1 MSKLVIRNL
10 DSHSIVSI
18 DDRSY
23 FLEFIMTKQKELRIY
38 KNKNQ
43 FFNPQFKETKEK
55 FISNKND
62 FELIEQLTFKKQIDK
77 NSEEYSGFKF
87 TMYNPRKPIF
97 MSHKFINPKYND
109 DIKLIQN
116 KYANYCKLHKIDLDN
131 IKIKLDLP
139 FEIGYK
145 KNEGGE
151 CKMGYKKIESSS
163 YTILVPA
170 SLSREL
176 SDNNT
181 KELVNYCA
189 KQINKKDQVFVY
201 TIEFI

>member
-62 FELIEQLTFKKQIDK
+62 FELIEQLKFKKQIDK

-87 TMYNPRKPIF
+87 TMYNPRKSIF
-97 MSHKFINPKYND
+97 MSHKFINPKYNE
-109 DIKLIQN
+109 DIKLIQD
-116 KYANYCKLHKIDLDN
+116 KYVNYCKLHKIDLDN

-145 KNEGGE
+145 KTETGDYE
-151 CKMGYKKIESSS
+151 
-163 YTILVPA
+163 ILVPA
-170 SLSREL
+170 SLSKEL
-176 SDNNT
+176 SDKNI
-181 KELVNYCA
+181 KELVNYCV
-189 KQINKKDQVFVY
+189 KQVNKNDQVFVY
-201 TIEFI
+201 TIHFI

>member
-1 MSKLVIRNL
+1 MSKLVIRNI

-62 FELIEQLTFKKQIDK
+62 FELIDQLKFEKQIDK

-87 TMYNPRKPIF
+87 TLYNPRKPIF
-97 MSHKFINPKYND
+97 MSHKFINQKYND
-109 DIKLIQN
+109 DIKMIQD
-116 KYANYCKLHKIDLDN
+116 KYVNYCKLHKIDLNN

-145 KNEGGE
+145 KTETGDYE
-151 CKMGYKKIESSS
+151 
-163 YTILVPA
+163 ILVPA

-176 SDNNT
+176 SDKNV
-181 KELVNYCA
+181 KELVNYCV
-189 KQINKKDQVFVY
+189 KQVNKNDQVFQY
-201 TIEFI
+201 TIKYI

>member
-62 FELIEQLTFKKQIDK
+62 FELIDQLKFEKQIDK
-77 NSEEYSGFKF
+77 NSEECSGFKF
-87 TMYNPRKPIF
+87 TLYNPRKPIF
-97 MSHKFINPKYND
+97 MAHKFINPKYNN
-109 DIKLIQN
+109 DIKMIQD
-116 KYANYCKLHKIDLDN
+116 KYVNYCKLHKIDLNN

-145 KNEGGE
+145 KTETGNYE
-151 CKMGYKKIESSS
+151 
-163 YTILVPA
+163 ILVPA

-176 SDNNT
+176 SDKNV

-189 KQINKKDQVFVY
+189 KQVNKNDQVFQY
-201 TIEFI
+201 TIKYI

>member
-62 FELIEQLTFKKQIDK
+62 FELIEQLKFEKQIDK

-87 TMYNPRKPIF
+87 TFYNPRKPIF
-97 MSHKFINPKYND
+97 MNHKFINQKYQD
-109 DIKLIQN
+109 DIKLIQD
-116 KYANYCKLHKIDLDN
+116 KYVNYCKLHKIDLNN

-145 KNEGGE
+145 KTETGDYE
-151 CKMGYKKIESSS
+151 
-163 YTILVPA
+163 ILVPA
-170 SLSREL
+170 SLSKEL
-176 SDNNT
+176 SDKNV
-181 KELVNYCA
+181 KELVNYCV
-189 KQINKKDQVFVY
+189 KQVNKNDQVFQY
-201 TIEFI
+201 TINYI

>member
-1 MSKLVIRNL
+1 MSKLIIRNL

-38 KNKNQ
+38 RNKKQ

-62 FELIEQLTFKKQIDK
+62 FELIEQLKFEKQIDK
-77 NSEEYSGFKF
+77 KSEEYSGFKF
-87 TMYNPRKPIF
+87 TFYTPRKPIF
-97 MSHKFINPKYND
+97 MSHKFVNQKYND

-116 KYANYCKLHKIDLDN
+116 KYINYCQLHKIDLDN
-131 IKIKLDLP
+131 IKIKLELP

-145 KNEGGE
+145 KT
-151 CKMGYKKIESSS
+151 ESGN
-163 YTILVPA
+163 YEILVPS
-170 SLSREL
+170 SLSKEL
-176 SDNNT
+176 SDKNV
-181 KELVNYCA
+181 KELVNYCVE
-189 KQINKKDQVFVY
+189 QINKNDQIFQY
-201 TIEFI
+201 TIKYI